1 MSSIKNRL
9 SLITGLVIL
18 LAVIGYYGYLIVD
31 AKRVTAS
38 SSVSYPRVTLD
49 DNLLVSLL
57 QKDLNGELPLKV
69 SPEELGN
76 PQPFT
81 KN

>member
-1 MSSIKNRL
+1 MKNNF
-9 SLITGLVIL
+9 SLVSGFIIM

-31 AKRVTAS
+31 AKRVIAS
-38 SSVSYPRVTLD
+38 SNPSYPRVTLD
-49 DNLLVSLL
+49 DNLLVGLL
-57 QKDLNGELPLKV
+57 QKDLNGQLPLKIT
-69 SPEELGN
+69 PEELGN